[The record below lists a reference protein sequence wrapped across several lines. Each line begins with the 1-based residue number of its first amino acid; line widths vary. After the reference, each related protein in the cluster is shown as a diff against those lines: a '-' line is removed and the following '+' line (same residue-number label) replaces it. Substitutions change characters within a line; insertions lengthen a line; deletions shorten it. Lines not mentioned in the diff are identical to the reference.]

1 MGTSVSSSTELRIF
15 EFTLV
20 FLVLLF
26 ELRTMF
32 ELTFLSLD
40 SSFNTFELR
49 IIFELTFLFL
59 DSSFNTF
66 ELRIIF
72 ELTLLFLD
80 SSFFTLLIT
89 LSGGI
94 GWTKVGKPNNGASRR
109 LRLASLISGLI
120 SLR

>member
-1 MGTSVSSSTELRIF
+1 
-15 EFTLV
+15 
-20 FLVLLF
+20 
-26 ELRTMF
+26 MF

-59 DSSFNTF
+59 DSSFN
-66 ELRIIF
+66 
-72 ELTLLFLD
+72 
-80 SSFFTLLIT
+80 TLLIT

>member
-59 DSSFNTF
+59 DSSFNT
-66 ELRIIF
+66 
-72 ELTLLFLD
+72 
-80 SSFFTLLIT
+80 LLIT